1 MAGYKSKKKAA
12 EDKTGWPKIT
22 KGSHLTVTTHEDGRT
37 ELEWDHDQ
45 LLKDVT
51 DAIASVP
58 KELAGAAIA
67 KKSKVKHRVKSFE

>member
-12 EDKTGWPKIT
+12 EDKAGWPKVV

-45 LLKDVT
+45 LQKDVL
-51 DAIASVP
+51 AALASVEKP
-58 KELAGAAIA
+58 VA
-67 KKSKVKHRVKSFE
+67 KKSKSKSV